1 MIKSFKY
8 KKGMGLVEILVAVF
22 IFSVV
27 LGALITINNFYLS
40 NSSKNIKLTKATYLA
55 EEGIEAVR
63 IIRDNSWSNI
73 SSLSN
78 SVDYYLSF
86 NIASSTWEA
95 TTSPSSIDSYIRK
108 FNLLEVERDINGKI
122 YPIILDKGE
131 LTKESVMKTERGKRH
146 YCNGWHK
153 RWSSCS
159 RRLYRENYYI

>member
-27 LGALITINNFYLS
+27 LGVLITINNFYLS

-122 YPIILDKGE
+122 VSSGGAVDLYTKLVNVYISWQNKGSTTTKSMSFYISNIISD
-131 LTKESVMKTERGKRH
+131 
-146 YCNGWHK
+146 
-153 RWSSCS
+153 
-159 RRLYRENYYI
+159 